1 MTVTA
6 SESVTE
12 RPPSKRQSLLVDVGQ
27 KYGLLVVLAG
37 VVLFFSTYSKTSEAF
52 PSRAN
57 LVTLIGNSAVISVL
71 ALAFVI
77 PLTAGIIDLSAAAAT
92 GASSIATASVMSR
105 FDGPLWLAVL
115 AGLTVGTLV
124 GATNGLLIT
133 RLQLDPIIETL
144 GMSILLPGI
153 AIWYTGGLTVTGNIS
168 TTFTEFGSLNWFG
181 LPRLL
186 VVLVPV
192 VLATWYLL
200 EHTPYGRQLSAI
212 GSNPKSARLVGIRVE
227 RMIWSSMTL
236 GGLLAGIAGVLLCAR
251 AGSADTN
258 AGPSF
263 LFPALAAVFLGAT
276 TIKPGLPN
284 PLGAIVGVFFVAIAV
299 SGLSIAGAAAWA
311 PGVFNGASLLF
322 AVWMTTRFARRA
334 GRARRSV

>member
-6 SESVTE
+6 PETRIN
-12 RPPSKRQSLLVDVGQ
+12 RPQGKRHASFVDFGQ
-27 KYGLLVVLAG
+27 RYGLLVVLAG
-37 VVLFFSTYSKTSEAF
+37 VVLFFSTYSETSEAF

-115 AGLTVGTLV
+115 AGLAVGIAV
-124 GATNGLLIT
+124 GPTNGLLVT
-133 RLQLDPIIETL
+133 RLGLDPIIETL
-144 GMSILLPGI
+144 GMSILLPGV
-153 AIWYTGGLTVTGNIS
+153 AIWYSGGGTLTRNNSATL
-168 TTFTEFGSLNWFG
+168 TDFGSLNWFG

-186 VVLVPV
+186 VILVPV

-227 RMIWSSMTL
+227 RMILSSMTI

-251 AGSADTN
+251 AASADTN
-258 AGPSF
+258 AVPSF

-284 PLGAIVGVFFVAIAV
+284 ALGAIVGVFFVAIAV
-299 SGLSIAGAAAWA
+299 SG
-311 PGVFNGASLLF
+311 
-322 AVWMTTRFARRA
+322 
-334 GRARRSV
+334 

>member
-6 SESVTE
+6 PETDTD
-12 RPPSKRQSLLVDVGQ
+12 RPQGKSHGVFVGLGQ
-27 KYGLLVVLAG
+27 RYGLLVILALM
-37 VVLFFSTYSKTSEAF
+37 VLFFSTYSKTSAAF
-52 PSRAN
+52 PTQAN
-57 LVTLIGNSAVISVL
+57 LITLIGNSAVVSVV
-71 ALAFVI
+71 ALAFVV
-77 PLTAGIIDLSAAAAT
+77 PLTAGVIDLSAAATT

-105 FDGPLWLAVL
+105 FDGPLWLAIL
-115 AGLTVGTLV
+115 AGLAIGAAV

-133 RLQLDPIIETL
+133 RLGLDPIIETL
-144 GMSILLPGI
+144 GMSILLPGL
-153 AIWYTGGLTVTGNIS
+153 AVWYTGGLTITGNIS
-168 TTFTEFGSLNWFG
+168 ATLTQFGSLNWWG

-200 EHTPYGRQLSAI
+200 EHTPYGRRLSAI

-227 RMIWSSMTL
+227 RMILSSMTL
-236 GGLLAGIAGVLLCAR
+236 GGFLAGIAGVLLCAR
-251 AGSADTN
+251 AGSADTT

-284 PLGAIVGVFFVAIAV
+284 SLGAIVGVFFVAIAV

-311 PGVFNGASLLF
+311 PGVFNGGSLLF
-322 AVWMTTRFARRA
+322 AVWMTATFARRR
-334 GRARRSV
+334 GQLTR

>member
-1 MTVTA
+1 MTVTT
-6 SESVTE
+6 SETE
-12 RPPSKRQSLLVDVGQ
+12 TNRSQRKSHGRLVDLGQ
-27 KYGLLVVLAG
+27 RYGLLVILAG
-37 VVLFFSTYSKTSEAF
+37 VVMFFSTYSKTSAAF
-52 PSRAN
+52 PSQAN
-57 LVTLIGNSAVISVL
+57 LITMIGNSTVVCVV
-71 ALAFVI
+71 ALAIVV
-77 PLTAGIIDLSAAAAT
+77 PLVAGIFDLSAAATT

-115 AGLTVGTLV
+115 AGLTVGATI

-133 RLQLDPIIETL
+133 RLGLDPIIETL
-144 GMSILLPGI
+144 GMSILLGGV

-168 TTFTEFGSLNWFG
+168 TTLTQFGSLNWWG

-227 RMIWSSMTL
+227 RMVWSSMTL

-251 AGSADTN
+251 AASADTN

-284 PLGAIVGVFFVAIAV
+284 ALGAIVGVFFVAIAV

-311 PGVFNGASLLF
+311 PGVFNGGSLLV
-322 AVWMTTRFARRA
+322 AVWMTATLGRRRGPATR
-334 GRARRSV
+334 

>member
-6 SESVTE
+6 SETGID
-12 RPPSKRQSLLVDVGQ
+12 RTQGKRHAPFVYFGQ
-27 KYGLLVVLAG
+27 RYGLLVVLAA
-37 VVLFFSTYSKTSEAF
+37 VILFFSTYSKTSEAF

-115 AGLTVGTLV
+115 AGLAVGIAV
-124 GATNGLLIT
+124 GATNGLLVT
-133 RLQLDPIIETL
+133 RLGLDPIIETL
-144 GMSILLPGI
+144 GMSILLPGV
-153 AIWYTGGLTVTGNIS
+153 AIWYTGGVTVTGNIS
-168 TTFTEFGSLNWFG
+168 TTLTEFGSLNWFG

-186 VVLVPV
+186 VILVPV

-227 RMIWSSMTL
+227 RMIWWSMTL
-236 GGLLAGIAGVLLCAR
+236 GGLVAGIAGVLLCAR

-311 PGVFNGASLLF
+311 PGVFNGGALLF
-322 AVWMTTRFARRA
+322 AIWMTTRFARRG
-334 GRARRSV
+334 GRARRAT

>member
-6 SESVTE
+6 AETETNRSEGKSRRRLVELGE
-12 RPPSKRQSLLVDVGQ
+12 R
-27 KYGLLVVLAG
+27 YGLLLILAAM
-37 VVLFFSTYSKTSEAF
+37 VLFFSTYSKTSEAF
-52 PSRAN
+52 PSQAN
-57 LVTLIGNSAVISVL
+57 LVTLIGNSTVVCVL
-71 ALAFVI
+71 ALAIVV
-77 PLTAGIIDLSAAAAT
+77 PLTAGIFDLSPAAVT
-92 GASSIATASVMSR
+92 GASSIATATVMSR

-115 AGLTVGTLV
+115 AGLSVGAAV

-133 RLQLDPIIETL
+133 RLGLDPIIETL
-144 GMSILLPGI
+144 GMSILLGGV

-168 TTFTEFGSLNWFG
+168 TTLTQFGSLNWWG

-192 VLATWYLL
+192 VIATWYLL
-200 EHTPYGRQLSAI
+200 QHTPYGRQLSAI

-227 RMIWSSMTL
+227 RMIWSSMTI
-236 GGLLAGIAGVLLCAR
+236 GSLLAGIAGVLLCAR

-258 AGPSF
+258 SGPSF

-276 TIKPGLPN
+276 TIKPGQPN
-284 PLGAIVGVFFVAIAV
+284 ALGAIVGVFFVAVAV

-311 PGVFNGASLLF
+311 PGVFNGASLLV
-322 AVWMTTRFARRA
+322 AVWMTATFARRRGRA
-334 GRARRSV
+334 GR